1 MSMSTTVNCAK
12 NHVAVVSIKVSLF
25 EFQFKNYSELRLF
38 RIHEMTCPK
47 RFGASIL
54 ESIKIH
60 VSSPFFKVSHIWRG
74 DQKSYRKMPKRV
86 KRDRSEE
93 TSHNEPEEPPA
104 KKKVK
109 KRQSLITAFLQ

>member
-1 MSMSTTVNCAK
+1 VSMSTTVNCAK
-12 NHVAVVSIKVSLF
+12 NHVAVASIKGSMF
-25 EFQFKNYSELRLF
+25 EFQFKNLELRLF

-47 RFGASIL
+47 RFEASIL

-86 KRDRSEE
+86 KRDRSKE
-93 TSHNEPEEPPA
+93 TSHNEPEKPPA